1 MKIVL
6 VGNQNSGKTSLFNVL
21 TGSNQKIGNWPGVT
35 IECISKKI
43 KNSDFIITDLP
54 GIYSLTSYTND
65 EEVSI
70 DFILKKKVD
79 LIINVVDINYL
90 ERGLYLTTQLIDLN
104 TDLILVLNMFDLVEH
119 NKINIDLEKLKD
131 ELGITIIPVS
141 TKNNIG
147 IDELKKC
154 IFQKKYLKNKNQK
167 IFPNDIEKDI
177 DYFCQKTKS
186 NRINAINII
195 EKRIACSDEEI
206 KQKIAVLEEKY
217 KTDSEQLMIYLR
229 YDYIEKI
236 KQHVKYSKNS
246 VADKLDKFFLHK
258 FFSIP
263 IFLLIMVFIYF
274 ISISFV
280 GTLMEKIPFDN
291 FINKINFSSI
301 WFNSFAKNI
310 VKSFFSIASFIV
322 QLFVFFVCLSIIE
335 TTGYMSRVSFLF
347 DRIFNFLGLSGKSVI
362 PFITA
367 AGCSVP
373 AIMNTCTI
381 KNDNERKTAIALIP
395 FIPCSAK
402 MTIISFTI
410 SDFFLYKT
418 KRLNF
423 LFSFLFYLETIFIII
438 GILLVK
444 KIFFQEK
451 KQNLTYISELPD
463 YKHPNFKY
471 VFHSSFDKVF
481 SFIKRDGILIMS
493 FSIIIWLLTSFNWKF
508 EFITKN
514 SIDSSILASIGN
526 FFSPFFYLMLGGK
539 FCWAAGIV
547 AIQGLF
553 AKEQVVTSMKI
564 LGPELFNF
572 SPIATFAFFTFNL
585 FSIPCLNTLNAIWF
599 ELKSFKKTL
608 LIILIELFVAWFI
621 SSFIGFWSLF
631 L

>member
-1 MKIVL
+1 MKIAL

-70 DFILKKKVD
+70 DFILKKKTD

-195 EKRIACSDEEI
+195 EKRIDCSDEEI

-322 QLFVFFVCLSIIE
+322 QLFVFFICLSIIE

-367 AGCSVP
+367 TGCSVP

-481 SFIKRDGILIMS
+481 SFIKRDGILIIS

>member
-1 MKIVL
+1 MKIAL

-195 EKRIACSDEEI
+195 EKRIDCSDEEI

-217 KTDSEQLMIYLR
+217 KTDGEQLMIYLR

-280 GTLMEKIPFDN
+280 GMLMEKIPFDN

-322 QLFVFFVCLSIIE
+322 QLFVFFICLSIIE

-367 AGCSVP
+367 TGCSVP

-402 MTIISFTI
+402 MTIISFMI

-608 LIILIELFVAWFI
+608 LIILLELFVAWFI

>member
-1 MKIVL
+1 MKIAL

-43 KNSDFIITDLP
+43 KNSDLIITDLP

-79 LIINVVDINYL
+79 LIINVVDVNYL

-274 ISISFV
+274 VSISFV

-423 LFSFLFYLETIFIII
+423 LFSFLFYL
-438 GILLVK
+438 
-444 KIFFQEK
+444 
-451 KQNLTYISELPD
+451 
-463 YKHPNFKY
+463 
-471 VFHSSFDKVF
+471 
-481 SFIKRDGILIMS
+481 
-493 FSIIIWLLTSFNWKF
+493 
-508 EFITKN
+508 
-514 SIDSSILASIGN
+514 
-526 FFSPFFYLMLGGK
+526 
-539 FCWAAGIV
+539 
-547 AIQGLF
+547 
-553 AKEQVVTSMKI
+553 
-564 LGPELFNF
+564 
-572 SPIATFAFFTFNL
+572 
-585 FSIPCLNTLNAIWF
+585 
-599 ELKSFKKTL
+599 
-608 LIILIELFVAWFI
+608 
-621 SSFIGFWSLF
+621 
-631 L
+631 

>member
-1 MKIVL
+1 MKIAL

-43 KNSDFIITDLP
+43 KNSDLIITDLP

-79 LIINVVDINYL
+79 LIINVVDVNYL

-274 ISISFV
+274 VSISFV

-572 SPIATFAFFTFNL
+572 SPIAIFAFFTFNL

>member
-1 MKIVL
+1 MKIAL

-43 KNSDFIITDLP
+43 KNSDLIITDLP

-79 LIINVVDINYL
+79 LIINVVDVNYL

-274 ISISFV
+274 VSISFV

>member
-1 MKIVL
+1 MKIAL

-43 KNSDFIITDLP
+43 KNSDLIITDLP

-274 ISISFV
+274 VSISFV
-280 GTLMEKIPFDN
+280 GMLMEKIPFDN

-322 QLFVFFVCLSIIE
+322 QLFVFFICLSIIE

>member
-1 MKIVL
+1 MKIAL

-43 KNSDFIITDLP
+43 KNSDLIITDLP

-79 LIINVVDINYL
+79 LIINVVDVNYL

-274 ISISFV
+274 VSISFV

-367 AGCSVP
+367 TGCSVP

>member
-1 MKIVL
+1 MKIAL

-79 LIINVVDINYL
+79 LIINVVDVNYL

-119 NKINIDLEKLKD
+119 NKISIDLEKLKD

-274 ISISFV
+274 VSISFV